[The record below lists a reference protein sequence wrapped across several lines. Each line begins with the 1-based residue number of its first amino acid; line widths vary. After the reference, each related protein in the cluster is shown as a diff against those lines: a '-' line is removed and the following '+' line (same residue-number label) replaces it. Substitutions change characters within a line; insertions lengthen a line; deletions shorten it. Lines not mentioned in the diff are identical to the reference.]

1 LIDAEPAL
9 VPLANI
15 ALAARQIIFIADHAS
30 RRAEIDADRWT
41 KLAFDRRKRRA
52 R

>member
-1 LIDAEPAL
+1 MRARAEHL
-9 VPLANI
+9 VTMELGPRNDLEI
-15 ALAARQIIFIADHAS
+15 RQGLE
-30 RRAEIDADRWT
+30 AEIDADRWT